1 MNFIGF
7 RRGFVFD
14 VFLALV
20 FFLFPPECVVVDVVV
35 FIFFVDAYIGI
46 FDVDVVV
53 VVVVGVVV
61 VFVTRFCDFIYVS
74 SNIFLVV

>member
-1 MNFIGF
+1 MNFTGF

-35 FIFFVDAYIGI
+35 FVFFVDVYIGI

-53 VVVVGVVV
+53 DVVGVVV

-74 SNIFLVV
+74 SIIFLVV

>member
-1 MNFIGF
+1 MNFTGF

-35 FIFFVDAYIGI
+35 FVFFVDAYIGI
-46 FDVDVVV
+46 FDVDVG
-53 VVVVGVVV
+53 VVVGVVV

-74 SNIFLVV
+74 GIIFLVV

>member
-1 MNFIGF
+1 MNFTGF

-35 FIFFVDAYIGI
+35 FVFFVDAYIGI
-46 FDVDVVV
+46 FDVDVD